1 MNIKSRIYF
10 IAIGWFIL
18 SLMSSCLNDIISKYM
33 GMRLHSLEISF
44 FRFSFGA
51 LTLIPF
57 ILYYGI
63 GTLKTS
69 NPLVH
74 CSRGLLLFFGMTA
87 WTYGVTIVPVTT
99 ATMVGFSMPLF
110 VLVLA
115 VFFLNEN
122 ITWQRW
128 GATIAGFVGIVIT
141 LKPHAEDFNPEVL
154 VFIFAA
160 MSFATLD
167 IINKKFIVKE
177 SMISMLFYSAIV
189 TAILSV
195 VPATQYWQTPTTN
208 ELLLLFILGASSNL
222 ILFFILKAFALLD
235 ATAIAPY
242 RYLELLMSATFGYII
257 FGDIPSASTW
267 YGAAILIPSTL
278 FIVYSE
284 NKNKA

>member
-1 MNIKSRIYF
+1 MNTKSRIYF

-33 GMRLHSLEISF
+33 GMRLHSLEIAF

-51 LTLIPF
+51 LTLVPF
-57 ILYYGI
+57 IFYYGT
-63 GTLKTS
+63 GTLQTS

-74 CSRGLLLFFGMTA
+74 ISRGTLLFFGMSA
-87 WTYGVTIVPVTT
+87 WTYGVTIVPITT

-115 VFFLNEN
+115 IFFLKEN

-128 GATIAGFVGIVIT
+128 VATIAGFLGIFIT
-141 LKPHAEDFNPEVL
+141 LQPQAEDFNPEVL

-195 VPATQYWQTPTTN
+195 VPATQYWQNPNAN
-208 ELLLLFILGASSNL
+208 ELLLLLILGASSNL

-257 FGDIPSASTW
+257 FGDIPSSSTW